1 MHGLYLTGNP
11 WLEAQPL
18 SALVI
23 ANLVGMMVSYRLSR
37 YWTFRHRQPVH
48 ADGGRTAFFLINVV
62 TLPLSVGTLWF
73 SRHVLGL
80 TDPVSDNLF
89 GNVIGALIGQ
99 AARFYLFR
107 TYVFRKPVRRRV
119 TLLEPVPTAP
129 TGSRPTT
136 WPTRSPSAGGPRDRS
151 TVAEPPTRSRSSGRL
166 SPTTLWWSPS
176 IPVTNAPPS
185 PSTVNAPATCSG
197 SPEAT

>member
-1 MHGLYLTGNP
+1 MVTGGLSTLVSVSLFNFLVHGLYLTSSP
-11 WLEAQPL
+11 WLSTQPL
-18 SALVI
+18 TALVI
-23 ANLVGMMVSYRLSR
+23 ANLVGMVVSYRLSR

-80 TDPVSDNLF
+80 TDPLSDNLF

-107 TYVFRKPVRRRV
+107 TYVFRQ
-119 TLLEPVPTAP
+119 
-129 TGSRPTT
+129 
-136 WPTRSPSAGGPRDRS
+136 
-151 TVAEPPTRSRSSGRL
+151 
-166 SPTTLWWSPS
+166 
-176 IPVTNAPPS
+176 PVTASEVAHHPVAFLGPVHRLDPETTSEAP
-185 PSTVNAPATCSG
+185 
-197 SPEAT
+197 

>member
-1 MHGLYLTGNP
+1 MVTGGLATLVSVTLFNFLVHGLYLTGHP
-11 WLEAQPL
+11 WLATQPL
-18 SALVI
+18 TALVL

-80 TDPVSDNLF
+80 TDPFSDNLF

-107 TYVFRKPVRRRV
+107 TYVFRKPVTVVELAHVQPVPAPAHRRE
-119 TLLEPVPTAP
+119 EPVDDLA
-129 TGSRPTT
+129 
-136 WPTRSPSAGGPRDRS
+136 
-151 TVAEPPTRSRSSGRL
+151 
-166 SPTTLWWSPS
+166 
-176 IPVTNAPPS
+176 
-185 PSTVNAPATCSG
+185 
-197 SPEAT
+197 